1 MSRTRPAAC
10 LCLALCLLAFP
21 GRAEE
26 TYSFNPD
33 EFEKKR
39 FTWGG
44 YVEAKGEHFEFNED
58 GALAI
63 LNQYREPRAELN
75 RFTAALQLD
84 GRFQQGITT
93 LNWLLKG
100 WAAQDE
106 VAWADDIDLYT
117 GYASIKASPRLTL
130 DLGKKTFKWGKG
142 YAWNPVAFIDRP
154 KNPDDPEEALEGFIG
169 AGADLVRS
177 MDGPLRTL
185 ALTGVALPVWQGVNE
200 DFGAADNVNVAAK
213 LYLLLR
219 DTDID
224 FLLYTGNSRS
234 TRFGFDFSRNL
245 APNFEIHG
253 ELAHTPAQQQMYLAE
268 SGILTAREVSDTSG
282 LIGMRYLTER
292 EVTAIVEY
300 YHNGDDYTEEE
311 LSRFYQ
317 VVAKGY
323 EQYLAGGGDT
333 LLHRAANSS
342 QSGYGRPQVGR
353 NYFYARLTAKEPRN
367 ILYFT
372 PAITAI
378 VQLDDQSYSLTPE
391 LIYTGFTNFE
401 LRARFTWLQGSDE
414 TEYGEKPNES
424 RAELRLRWYF

>member
-1 MSRTRPAAC
+1 MSGSRLAAC
-10 LCLALCLLAFP
+10 FCLALCLAAGS
-21 GRAEE
+21 GRAAD
-26 TYSFNPD
+26 YSFDLD

-44 YVEAKGEHFEFNED
+44 FLEARGEHFDLNGD

-63 LNQYREPRAELN
+63 LNQYHEPRAELN
-75 RFTAALQLD
+75 RFTGGLQLD

-93 LNWLLKG
+93 LNWLIKG

-106 VAWADDIDLYT
+106 IGSADDIDLYT

-142 YAWNPVAFIDRP
+142 YAWNPVAFLDRP

-185 ALTGVALPVWQGVNE
+185 ALTGVVLPVWEGGNE
-200 DFGAADNVNVAAK
+200 DFGAADNVNLGAK
-213 LYLLLR
+213 LYLLLL

-234 TRFGFDFSRNL
+234 ARFGFDFSKNL

-253 ELAHTPAQQQMYLAE
+253 ELAHTPAQQQMVLAE
-268 SGILTAREVSDTSG
+268 SGPLTAREVSDTSTLVG
-282 LIGMRYLTER
+282 LRYLTER

-300 YHNGDDYTEEE
+300 YHNGDGYTEEE

-317 VVAKGY
+317 AVAEGY
-323 EQYLAGGGDT
+323 DHYLAGGGDT
-333 LLHRAANSS
+333 LLHRAANYS

-353 NYFYARLTAKEPRN
+353 NYLYARLTAKEPQD

-378 VQLDDQSYSLTPE
+378 VQLGDQSFSLTPE

-401 LRARFTWLQGSDE
+401 LRARFTWLQGSTE
-414 TEYGEKPNES
+414 TEYGEKLNES
-424 RAELRLRWYF
+424 RAELRLRWFF

>member
-1 MSRTRPAAC
+1 MRLSWLAAC
-10 LCLALCLLAFP
+10 AWLALCLAAGP
-21 GRAEE
+21 GRAAD
-26 TYSFNPD
+26 YNFDLD
-33 EFEKKR
+33 EFEKKP

-44 YVEAKGEHFEFNED
+44 FLEARGEHFEINED
-58 GALAI
+58 GALAV
-63 LNQYREPRAELN
+63 LSQYREPSAELN
-75 RFTAALQLD
+75 RFTGALQLD
-84 GRFQQGITT
+84 GRLQQGITT

-106 VAWADDIDLYT
+106 VGSADDIDLYT
-117 GYASIKASPRLTL
+117 GYAAIKASPRLTL

-154 KNPDDPEEALEGFIG
+154 KNPDDPEEALEGYIT

-185 ALTGVALPVWQGVNE
+185 ALTTVALPVREGVNE
-200 DFGAADNVNVAAK
+200 DFGAVNNVNLGAK
-213 LYLLLR
+213 LYLLLL

-234 TRFGFDFSRNL
+234 TRFGLDFSKNL

-253 ELAHTPAQQQMYLAE
+253 ELAHTPAQQQMYIAE
-268 SGILTAREVSDTSG
+268 SGTLMAREVSDTSG
-282 LIGMRYLTER
+282 LVGLRYLTER

-300 YHNGDDYTEEE
+300 YHNGDGYTEEE

-317 VVAKGY
+317 AVAEGY
-323 EQYLAGGGDT
+323 DLYLAGGGDT
-333 LLHRAANSS
+333 LLHQAANSS

-353 NYFYARLTAKEPRN
+353 NYFYARFTAKEPRD
-367 ILYFT
+367 ILYFS
-372 PAITAI
+372 PALTAI

-401 LRARFTWLQGSDE
+401 LRARFTWLQGSAE
-414 TEYGEKPNES
+414 TEYGEKLNES
-424 RAELRLRWYF
+424 RAELRLRWFF

>member
-1 MSRTRPAAC
+1 MTASRLAPL
-10 LCLALCLLAFP
+10 LCLALCLAAGT
-21 GRAEE
+21 GRAAD
-26 TYSFNPD
+26 YSFDPD

-39 FTWGG
+39 LTWGG
-44 YVEAKGEHFEFNED
+44 FLEARGEHFDLNGD

-63 LNQYREPRAELN
+63 LNQYQEPRAELN

-84 GRFQQGITT
+84 GRYQQGVTT

-106 VAWADDIDLYT
+106 IGWADDIDLYT
-117 GYASIKASPRLTL
+117 GYASVKASQRLTL

-142 YAWNPVAFIDRP
+142 YAWNPVAFLDRP

-185 ALTGVALPVWQGVNE
+185 ALTTVVLPVWQGVNE
-200 DFGAADNVNVAAK
+200 DFGVVDNVNLGAK
-213 LYLLLR
+213 LYLLLL

-234 TRFGFDFSRNL
+234 SRFGFDFSRNL

-268 SGILTAREVSDTSG
+268 AGALTAREVSDTSALVG
-282 LIGMRYLTER
+282 LRYLTAR

-300 YHNGDDYTEEE
+300 YHNGDGYTEEE

-317 VVAKGY
+317 AVAEGY
-323 EQYLAGGGDT
+323 ALFQAGGGDT

-353 NYFYARLTAKEPRN
+353 NYLYARLTAKEPWD

-372 PAITAI
+372 PALTAI
-378 VQLDDQSYSLTPE
+378 VQLDDQSISLTPE

-401 LRARFTWLQGSDE
+401 LRARFTWLQGSE
-414 TEYGEKPNES
+414 KTEYGEKLNES
-424 RAELRLRWYF
+424 RAELRLRWFF

>member
-1 MSRTRPAAC
+1 MTRTRLAVFF
-10 LCLALCLLAFP
+10 CLALCLAAGT
-21 GRAEE
+21 GRAAD
-26 TYSFNPD
+26 YSFDLD

-44 YVEAKGEHFEFNED
+44 FLEARAEHFDLNGD

-63 LNQYREPRAELN
+63 LNQYQEPRAELK

-84 GRFQQGITT
+84 GSFQQGVTT

-117 GYASIKASPRLTL
+117 GYASIKASQRLTL

-142 YAWNPVAFIDRP
+142 YAWNPVAFLDRP

-177 MDGPLRTL
+177 MEGRLRTL
-185 ALTGVALPVWQGVNE
+185 ALTTVVLPVWQGVNE
-200 DFGAADNVNVAAK
+200 DFGAADNVNLGAK
-213 LYLLLR
+213 LYLLLL

-224 FLLYTGNSRS
+224 FLVYTGNSRS
-234 TRFGFDFSRNL
+234 SRFGFDFSRNL

-253 ELAHTPAQQQMYLAE
+253 ELAHTPAQQQMHLAE
-268 SGILTAREVSDTSG
+268 TGVLTAREVSDTSG
-282 LIGMRYLTER
+282 LIGLRYLTER

-300 YHNGDDYTEEE
+300 YYNGDGYSEEE
-311 LSRFYQ
+311 LSRFYLA
-317 VVAKGY
+317 VAEGY
-323 EQYLAGGGDT
+323 DNYLAGGGET

-353 NYFYARLTAKEPRN
+353 NYLYARLTAKEPWD

-378 VQLDDQSYSLTPE
+378 VNLDDQSFSLTPE

-401 LRARFTWLQGSDE
+401 LRARFTWLQGSEE
-414 TEYGEKPNES
+414 TEYSEKLNES
-424 RAELRLRWYF
+424 RAELRLRWFF